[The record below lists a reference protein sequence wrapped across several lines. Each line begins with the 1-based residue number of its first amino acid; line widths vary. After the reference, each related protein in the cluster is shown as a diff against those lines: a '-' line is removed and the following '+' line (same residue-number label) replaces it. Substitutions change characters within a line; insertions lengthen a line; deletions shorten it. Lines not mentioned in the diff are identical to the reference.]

1 MRPCRGSMQDGVAYR
16 IPCQPGG
23 VIPAACDLA
32 PASSHGAPAG
42 TFYPAE
48 QSSSREAA
56 GGAEPLA
63 AAAASL
69 FGLSPD
75 S

>member
-1 MRPCRGSMQDGVAYR
+1 VSTEGSTSPPVQG
-16 IPCQPGG
+16 QP
-23 VIPAACDLA
+23 
-32 PASSHGAPAG
+32 
-42 TFYPAE
+42 
-48 QSSSREAA
+48 

-63 AAAASL
+63 ALAASL